1 MADAEADRHDGV
13 TSGPG
18 AGHWCR
24 DPPEVNTML
33 QMSPTPPPLRSHSP
47 VPVVPLAKLTELVV
61 PPAPG
66 LASLVHHHHVSRLLA
81 AAHHLDPHV
90 LQGFDSLRFE
100 HIVL

>member
-24 DPPEVNTML
+24 DPPEVNTLL
-33 QMSPTPPPLRSHSP
+33 QMSEAAPRSP
-47 VPVVPLAKLTELVV
+47 VPVVPLAQLTKLVV

-66 LASLVHHHHVSRLLA
+66 LARLVHHHHVSRLLA

-90 LQGFDSLRFE
+90 LQGFDSLRLE
-100 HIVL
+100 HIIL